1 MPALLV
7 DRRRAAEIGKA
18 SGRFI
23 DHICGVI
30 AAILTCVNSP
40 DPVLT
45 GVLLAQTVKG
55 IQSEGVVACAK
66 HYIGNEQEHF
76 RQAPEALGVTGFN
89 VSDSASSN
97 IDDVT
102 LHETYLW

>member
-18 SGRFI
+18 SGKSI
-23 DHICGVI
+23 DNICGVS

-45 GVLLAQTVKG
+45 GVLLAQTIKG

-76 RQAPEALGVTGFN
+76 RQAPEAVGVTGFKVN
-89 VSDSASSN
+89 DSASSN

>member
-1 MPALLV
+1 MV

-18 SGRFI
+18 SGTSL
-23 DHICGVI
+23 DHICGVN

-76 RQAPEALGVTGFN
+76 RQAPEAVGVTGFKVN
-89 VSDSASSN
+89 DSTSSN

>member
-1 MPALLV
+1 MV
-7 DRRRAAEIGKA
+7 DRRRAAEIGKV
-18 SGRFI
+18 SGRSL
-23 DHICGVI
+23 DLICGI
-30 AAILTCVNSP
+30 NAATLTYVNSP

-45 GVLLAQTVKG
+45 GILFAQTIKG

-76 RQAPEALGVTGFN
+76 RQAPEAFGVTGSKIN
-89 VSDSASSN
+89 DSASSN

>member
-1 MPALLV
+1 MV

-18 SGRFI
+18 SGWSLDR
-23 DHICGVI
+23 ICGVN
-30 AAILTCVNSP
+30 AAILTYVNSP

-45 GVLLAQTVKG
+45 GVLFAQTVKG

-76 RQAPEALGVTGFN
+76 RQAPEAVGVTGFKVN
-89 VSDSASSN
+89 DSVSSN